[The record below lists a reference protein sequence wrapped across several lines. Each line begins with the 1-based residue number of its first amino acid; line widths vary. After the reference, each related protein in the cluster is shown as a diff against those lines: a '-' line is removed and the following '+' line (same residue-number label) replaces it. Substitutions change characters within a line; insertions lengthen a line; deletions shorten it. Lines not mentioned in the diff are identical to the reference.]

1 MTGPLQR
8 YATDIKAESKY
19 GFSWR
24 VFIVITLNYIFPGS
38 SLLSLSLISLEPL
51 DATLYPLRHC
61 LSRKRVYFTVIVC
74 CWSLALLLSSLT
86 AVIYMYV
93 VAGIPYLLASY
104 IVLGLLILTISYV
117 IIIIVKTRSNPPPQ
131 HYNIVDRK
139 LSITLSIVT
148 VASILTILPWAF
160 FSSFV

>member
-1 MTGPLQR
+1 
-8 YATDIKAESKY
+8 
-19 GFSWR
+19 
-24 VFIVITLNYIFPGS
+24 
-38 SLLSLSLISLEPL
+38 
-51 DATLYPLRHC
+51 
-61 LSRKRVYFTVIVC
+61 
-74 CWSLALLLSSLT
+74 
-86 AVIYMYV
+86 MYV